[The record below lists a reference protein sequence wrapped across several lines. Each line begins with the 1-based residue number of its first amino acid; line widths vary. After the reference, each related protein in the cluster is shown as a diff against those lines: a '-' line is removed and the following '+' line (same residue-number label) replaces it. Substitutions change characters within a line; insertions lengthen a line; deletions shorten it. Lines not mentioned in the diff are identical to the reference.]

1 MNLETKVYECS
12 QLPILF
18 SACTHI
24 GKFEIKHHK
33 EYLKVLKRDKITS
46 VYLKV
51 YYANKCAQANVTL
64 T

>member
-18 SACTHI
+18 SASTHI
-24 GKFEIKHHK
+24 GKFESKHLK
-33 EYLKVLKRDKITS
+33 EYLKVLKRHCSK
-46 VYLKV
+46 LKFKV